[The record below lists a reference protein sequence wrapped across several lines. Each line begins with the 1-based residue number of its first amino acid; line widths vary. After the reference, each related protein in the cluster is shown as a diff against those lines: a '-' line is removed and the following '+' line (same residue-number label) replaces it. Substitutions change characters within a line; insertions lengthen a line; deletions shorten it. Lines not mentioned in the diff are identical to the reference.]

1 MNKFK
6 KIGIA
11 ISLGLAMLGGIWLAS
26 PSQAAGCNKFNVVY
40 CGTHSMSELQTAY
53 SRTEIKELYKEW
65 YITST
70 MIQGGS
76 NMREG
81 VVDANGNITVDGRV
95 VATNSI
101 TVQSKAGT
109 RQPQPQRSYK
119 TSNGYTYYQYTT
131 GQSFVDGPKSYN
143 IYAWFD
149 NNGSF
154 ITGVIKDCGNPVWG
168 NPTTPPV
175 KPALT
180 CDALQV
186 TEISRSDNG
195 LLTAE
200 ENGVVIVK
208 ATAKDGASIT
218 SYTYNFGDNNIKTTN
233 SSEIQYTYAKEG
245 NYKVTVTVNGKE
257 TGEVKRQNPN
267 CQKTVTVKPEPKMI
281 VCDLNTKKYPTEI
294 KESEF
299 NKSKHSKNPNDCK
312 EAPAKIKI
320 CVIEKKEIREIK
332 KEEYNESKYTTDL
345 SKCQETPTPNTPST
359 PTPSPELPKTGAS
372 DAIMSALGLGGLTT
386 ATIAYIAS
394 RRQM

>member
-1 MNKFK
+1 MDKFK

-11 ISLGLAMLGGIWLAS
+11 ISLGFAMLGGIWLAS
-26 PSQAAGCNKFNVVY
+26 PSQAAGCNSFNVVY

-65 YITST
+65 YVTET
-70 MIQGGS
+70 MVQGGS

-95 VATNSI
+95 VATNAI

-168 NPTTPPV
+168 NPTTPPA

-186 TEISRSDNG
+186 TEISRNTFKFS
-195 LLTAE
+195 
-200 ENGVVIVK
+200 VK
-208 ATAKDGASIT
+208 ATAKGGASIT

-245 NYKVTVTVNGKE
+245 NYTVTITVNGKE

-267 CQKTVTVKPEPKMI
+267 CQKTVTVKPEPKII
-281 VCDLNTKKYPTEI
+281 V
-294 KESEF
+294 
-299 NKSKHSKNPNDCK
+299 
-312 EAPAKIKI
+312 
-320 CVIEKKEIREIK
+320 CVIEEGGKKYTKEIK
-332 KEEYNESKYTTDL
+332 KEEFNEKIHKTNLDECKETPAKITVCVIEEGGKKYTKEIKKEEFNEKIHKTNLDEC
-345 SKCQETPTPNTPST
+345 KETPTPTPNTPST

>member
-11 ISLGLAMLGGIWLAS
+11 ISLGFAMLGGIWLAS
-26 PSQAAGCNKFNVVY
+26 PSQAAGCNSFNVVY

-65 YITST
+65 YVTET
-70 MIQGGS
+70 MVQGGS

-81 VVDANGNITVDGRV
+81 AVDANGNITVDGRV
-95 VATNSI
+95 VATNAI

-168 NPTTPPV
+168 NPTTPPA

-186 TEISRSDNG
+186 TEISRNTFKFS
-195 LLTAE
+195 
-200 ENGVVIVK
+200 VK

-257 TGEVKRQNPN
+257 AGEVKRQNPN

-281 VCDLNTKKYPTEI
+281 VCVIEEGGKKYT
-294 KESEF
+294 K
-299 NKSKHSKNPNDCK
+299 
-312 EAPAKIKI
+312 
-320 CVIEKKEIREIK
+320 EIK
-332 KEEYNESKYTTDL
+332 KEEFNEKIHKTNLDECKETPAKITVCVIEEGGKKYTKEIKKEEFNEKIHKTNLDEC
-345 SKCQETPTPNTPST
+345 KETPTPTPNTPST

>member
-1 MNKFK
+1 MDKFK

-11 ISLGLAMLGGIWLAS
+11 ISLGFAMLGGIWLAS
-26 PSQAAGCNKFNVVY
+26 PSQAAGCNSFNVVY

-65 YITST
+65 YVTET
-70 MIQGGS
+70 MVQGGS

-95 VATNSI
+95 VATNAI

-168 NPTTPPV
+168 NPTTPPA

-186 TEISRSDNG
+186 TEISRNTFKFS
-195 LLTAE
+195 
-200 ENGVVIVK
+200 VK
-208 ATAKDGASIT
+208 ATAKGGASIT

-257 TGEVKRQNPN
+257 TGEVKRQSEG
-267 CQKTVTVKPEPKMI
+267 CTKTIVVKPEPKMI
-281 VCDLNTKKYPTEI
+281 VCVIEEGGKKYTKEI
-294 KESEF
+294 KKEEF
-299 NKSKHSKNPNDCK
+299 NEKIHKTNLDECK
-312 EAPAKIKI
+312 EAPAKIKVCI
-320 CVIEKKEIREIK
+320 VEEGGKKYTKEIK
-332 KEEYNESKYTTDL
+332 KEEFNEKIHKTNLDECKETP
-345 SKCQETPTPNTPST
+345 TPTPNTPST

-372 DAIMSALGLGGLTT
+372 DVIMSALGLGGLTT

>member
-11 ISLGLAMLGGIWLAS
+11 ISLGFAMLGGIWLAS
-26 PSQAAGCNKFNVVY
+26 PSQAAGCNSFNVVY

-65 YITST
+65 YVTET
-70 MIQGGS
+70 MVQGGS

-95 VATNSI
+95 VATNAI

-168 NPTTPPV
+168 NPTTPPA

-186 TEISRSDNG
+186 TEISRNTFKFS
-195 LLTAE
+195 
-200 ENGVVIVK
+200 VK
-208 ATAKDGASIT
+208 ATAKGGASIT
-218 SYTYNFGDNNIKTTN
+218 SYTYNFGDSNIKTTN
-233 SSEIQYTYAKEG
+233 SSEIQYTYAQEG
-245 NYKVTVTVNGKE
+245 NYTVTITVNGKE

-267 CQKTVTVKPEPKMI
+267 CQKTVTVKPEPKI
-281 VCDLNTKKYPTEI
+281 VVCELKTNKYPVEI

-299 NKSKHSKNPNDCK
+299 DKSKHSKNPNDCK

-359 PTPSPELPKTGAS
+359 PTPSPELPKTGAG

>member
-11 ISLGLAMLGGIWLAS
+11 ISLGFAMLGGIWLAS

-119 TSNGYTYYQYTT
+119 TSNGYTYYQYPT
-131 GQSFVDGPKSYN
+131 GQSFVDGPKSYSM
-143 IYAWFD
+143 YAWFD
-149 NNGSF
+149 NDGKF

-168 NPTTPPV
+168 NPTTPPA

-186 TEISRSDNG
+186 TEISRNTFKFS
-195 LLTAE
+195 
-200 ENGVVIVK
+200 VK
-208 ATAKDGASIT
+208 ATAKGGASIT

-245 NYKVTVTVNGKE
+245 NYTVTITVNGKE

-299 NKSKHSKNPNDCK
+299 DKSKHSKNPNDCK
-312 EAPAKIKI
+312 EVPAKITV
-320 CVIEKKEIREIK
+320 CVIEEGGKKYTKEIK
-332 KEEYNESKYTTDL
+332 KEEFNEKIHKTNLDEC
-345 SKCQETPTPNTPST
+345 KETPTPNTPST

>member
-1 MNKFK
+1 MDKFK

-11 ISLGLAMLGGIWLAS
+11 ISLGFAMLGGIWLAS
-26 PSQAAGCNKFNVVY
+26 PSQAAGCNSFNVVY

-65 YITST
+65 YVTET
-70 MIQGGS
+70 MVQGGL

-95 VATNSI
+95 VATNAI

-168 NPTTPPV
+168 NPTTPPA

-186 TEISRSDNG
+186 TEISRNTFKFS
-195 LLTAE
+195 
-200 ENGVVIVK
+200 VK
-208 ATAKDGASIT
+208 ATAKGGASIT

-245 NYKVTVTVNGKE
+245 NYTVTITVNGKE

-281 VCDLNTKKYPTEI
+281 VCVIEEGGKKYT
-294 KESEF
+294 K
-299 NKSKHSKNPNDCK
+299 
-312 EAPAKIKI
+312 
-320 CVIEKKEIREIK
+320 EIK
-332 KEEYNESKYTTDL
+332 KEEFNEKIHKTNLDECKETPTKITVCVIEEGGKKYTKEIKKEEFNEKIHKTNLDEC
-345 SKCQETPTPNTPST
+345 KETPTPTPNTPST

>member
-11 ISLGLAMLGGIWLAS
+11 ISLGFAMLGGIWLAS

-65 YITST
+65 YVTET
-70 MIQGGS
+70 MVQGGS

-95 VATNSI
+95 VATNAI

-168 NPTTPPV
+168 NPTTPPA

-186 TEISRSDNG
+186 TEISRNTFKFS
-195 LLTAE
+195 
-200 ENGVVIVK
+200 VK
-208 ATAKDGASIT
+208 ATAKGGASIT

-257 TGEVKRQNPN
+257 TGEVKRQSEG
-267 CQKTVTVKPEPKMI
+267 CTKTIVVKPEPKMI
-281 VCDLNTKKYPTEI
+281 VCVIEEGGKKYT
-294 KESEF
+294 K
-299 NKSKHSKNPNDCK
+299 
-312 EAPAKIKI
+312 
-320 CVIEKKEIREIK
+320 EIK
-332 KEEYNESKYTTDL
+332 KEEFNEKIHKTNLDECKESPAKIKVCIVEEGGKKYTKEIKKEEFNEKIHKTNLDEC
-345 SKCQETPTPNTPST
+345 KETPTPTPNTPST

-372 DAIMSALGLGGLTT
+372 DVIMSALGLGGLTT

>member
-11 ISLGLAMLGGIWLAS
+11 ISLGFAMLGGIWLAS
-26 PSQAAGCNKFNVVY
+26 PSQAAGCNSFNVVY

-65 YITST
+65 YVTET
-70 MIQGGS
+70 MVQGGS

-95 VATNSI
+95 VATNAI

-168 NPTTPPV
+168 NPTTPPA

-186 TEISRSDNG
+186 TEISRNTFKFS
-195 LLTAE
+195 
-200 ENGVVIVK
+200 VK
-208 ATAKDGASIT
+208 ATAKGGASIT

-245 NYKVTVTVNGKE
+245 NYTVTITVNGKE

-281 VCDLNTKKYPTEI
+281 VCVIEEGGKKYT
-294 KESEF
+294 K
-299 NKSKHSKNPNDCK
+299 
-312 EAPAKIKI
+312 
-320 CVIEKKEIREIK
+320 EIK
-332 KEEYNESKYTTDL
+332 KEEFNEKIHKTNLDECKETPAKITVCVVEEGGKKYTKEIKKEEFNEKIHKTNLD
-345 SKCQETPTPNTPST
+345 KCKETPTPNTPST

>member
-11 ISLGLAMLGGIWLAS
+11 ISLGFAMLGGIWLAS
-26 PSQAAGCNKFNVVY
+26 PSQAAGCNSFNVVY

-65 YITST
+65 YVTET
-70 MIQGGS
+70 MVQGGS

-95 VATNSI
+95 VATNAI

-168 NPTTPPV
+168 NPTTPPA

-186 TEISRSDNG
+186 TEISRNTFKFS
-195 LLTAE
+195 
-200 ENGVVIVK
+200 VK
-208 ATAKDGASIT
+208 ATAKGGASIT
-218 SYTYNFGDNNIKTTN
+218 SYTYNFGDSNIKTTN
-233 SSEIQYTYAKEG
+233 SSEIQYTYVQEG
-245 NYKVTVTVNGKE
+245 NYTVTITVNGKE

-267 CQKTVTVKPEPKMI
+267 CQKTVTVKPEPKI
-281 VCDLNTKKYPTEI
+281 VVCELKTNKYPVEI

-299 NKSKHSKNPNDCK
+299 DKSKHSKNPNDCK

-359 PTPSPELPKTGAS
+359 PTPSPELPKTGAG

>member
-11 ISLGLAMLGGIWLAS
+11 ISLGFAMLGGIWLAS
-26 PSQAAGCNKFNVVY
+26 PSQAAGCNSFNVVY

-65 YITST
+65 YVTET
-70 MIQGGS
+70 MVQGGS

-95 VATNSI
+95 VATNAI

-168 NPTTPPV
+168 NPTTPPA

-186 TEISRSDNG
+186 TEISRNTFKFS
-195 LLTAE
+195 
-200 ENGVVIVK
+200 VK
-208 ATAKDGASIT
+208 ATAKGGASIT

-245 NYKVTVTVNGKE
+245 NYTVTITVNGKE
-257 TGEVKRQNPN
+257 TGEVKRQNSN

-281 VCDLNTKKYPTEI
+281 VCVIEEGGKKYT
-294 KESEF
+294 K
-299 NKSKHSKNPNDCK
+299 
-312 EAPAKIKI
+312 
-320 CVIEKKEIREIK
+320 EIK
-332 KEEYNESKYTTDL
+332 KEEFNEKIHKTNLDECKETPAKITVCVIEEGGKKYTKEIKKEEFNEKIHKTNLDEC
-345 SKCQETPTPNTPST
+345 KETPTPTPNTPST
-359 PTPSPELPKTGAS
+359 PTPSPELPTTGAS

>member
-1 MNKFK
+1 MDKFK

-11 ISLGLAMLGGIWLAS
+11 ISLGFAMLGGIWLAS
-26 PSQAAGCNKFNVVY
+26 PSQAAGCNSFNVVY

-65 YITST
+65 YVTET
-70 MIQGGS
+70 MVQGGS

-95 VATNSI
+95 VATNAI

-143 IYAWFD
+143 VYAWFD

-168 NPTTPPV
+168 NPTTPPA

-186 TEISRSDNG
+186 TEISRNTFKFS
-195 LLTAE
+195 
-200 ENGVVIVK
+200 VK
-208 ATAKDGASIT
+208 ATAKGGASIT

-257 TGEVKRQNPN
+257 TGEVKRQSEG
-267 CQKTVTVKPEPKMI
+267 CTKTIVVKPEPKMI
-281 VCDLNTKKYPTEI
+281 VCVIEEGGKKYT
-294 KESEF
+294 K
-299 NKSKHSKNPNDCK
+299 
-312 EAPAKIKI
+312 
-320 CVIEKKEIREIK
+320 EIK
-332 KEEYNESKYTTDL
+332 KEEFNEKIHKTNLDECKESPAKIKVCIVEEGGKKYTKEIKKEEFNEKIHKTNLDEC
-345 SKCQETPTPNTPST
+345 KETPTPT

>member
-11 ISLGLAMLGGIWLAS
+11 ISLGFAMLGGIWLAS
-26 PSQAAGCNKFNVVY
+26 PSQAAGCNSFNVVY

-65 YITST
+65 YVTET
-70 MIQGGS
+70 MVQGGS

-95 VATNSI
+95 VATNAI

-168 NPTTPPV
+168 NPTTPPA

-186 TEISRSDNG
+186 TEISRNTFKFS
-195 LLTAE
+195 
-200 ENGVVIVK
+200 VK
-208 ATAKDGASIT
+208 ATAKGGASIT

-245 NYKVTVTVNGKE
+245 NYTVTITVNGKE

-267 CQKTVTVKPEPKMI
+267 CQKTVTVKPEPKII
-281 VCDLNTKKYPTEI
+281 V
-294 KESEF
+294 
-299 NKSKHSKNPNDCK
+299 
-312 EAPAKIKI
+312 
-320 CVIEKKEIREIK
+320 CVIEEGGKKYTKEIK
-332 KEEYNESKYTTDL
+332 KEEFNEKIHKTNLDECKETPAKITVCVIEEGGKKYTKEIKKEEFNEKIHKTNLDEC
-345 SKCQETPTPNTPST
+345 KETPTPTPNTPST
-359 PTPSPELPKTGAS
+359 PTPSPELPKTGTS

>member
-1 MNKFK
+1 
-6 KIGIA
+6 
-11 ISLGLAMLGGIWLAS
+11 
-26 PSQAAGCNKFNVVY
+26 
-40 CGTHSMSELQTAY
+40 MSELQTAY

-65 YITST
+65 YITET
-70 MIQGGS
+70 MVQGGS

-95 VATNSI
+95 VATNAI

-168 NPTTPPV
+168 NPTTPPA

-186 TEISRSDNG
+186 TEISRNTFKFS
-195 LLTAE
+195 
-200 ENGVVIVK
+200 VK
-208 ATAKDGASIT
+208 ATAKGGASIT

-245 NYKVTVTVNGKE
+245 NYTVTITVNGKE

-299 NKSKHSKNPNDCK
+299 DKSKHSKNPNDCK
-312 EAPAKIKI
+312 EAPAKITV
-320 CVIEKKEIREIK
+320 CVIEEGGKKYTKEIK
-332 KEEYNESKYTTDL
+332 KEEFNEKIHKTNLDEC
-345 SKCQETPTPNTPST
+345 KETPTPNTPST

>member
-11 ISLGLAMLGGIWLAS
+11 ISLGFAMLGGIWLAS

-65 YITST
+65 YVTET
-70 MIQGGS
+70 MVQGGS

-95 VATNSI
+95 VATNAI

-168 NPTTPPV
+168 NPTTPPA

-186 TEISRSDNG
+186 TEISRNTFKFS
-195 LLTAE
+195 
-200 ENGVVIVK
+200 VK
-208 ATAKDGASIT
+208 ATAKGGASIT

-245 NYKVTVTVNGKE
+245 NYTVTITVNGKE

-281 VCDLNTKKYPTEI
+281 VCVIEEGGKKYT
-294 KESEF
+294 K
-299 NKSKHSKNPNDCK
+299 
-312 EAPAKIKI
+312 
-320 CVIEKKEIREIK
+320 EIK
-332 KEEYNESKYTTDL
+332 KEEFNEKIHKTNLDECKETPAKITVCVIEEGGKKYTKEIKKEEFNEKIHKTNLDEC
-345 SKCQETPTPNTPST
+345 KETPTPT

>member
-11 ISLGLAMLGGIWLAS
+11 ISLGFAMLGGIWLAS
-26 PSQAAGCNKFNVVY
+26 PSQAAGCNSFNVVY

-65 YITST
+65 YVTET
-70 MIQGGS
+70 MVQGGS

-95 VATNSI
+95 VATSAI

-168 NPTTPPV
+168 NPTTPPA

-186 TEISRSDNG
+186 TEISRNTFKFS
-195 LLTAE
+195 
-200 ENGVVIVK
+200 VK
-208 ATAKDGASIT
+208 ATAKGGASIT

-245 NYKVTVTVNGKE
+245 NYTVTITVNGKE

-281 VCDLNTKKYPTEI
+281 VCVVEEGGKKYT
-294 KESEF
+294 K
-299 NKSKHSKNPNDCK
+299 
-312 EAPAKIKI
+312 
-320 CVIEKKEIREIK
+320 EIK
-332 KEEYNESKYTTDL
+332 KEEFNEKIHKTNLDECKETPAKITVCVIEEGGKKYTKEIKKEEFNEKIHKTNLDEC
-345 SKCQETPTPNTPST
+345 KETPTPNTPST

>member
-11 ISLGLAMLGGIWLAS
+11 ISLGFAMLGGIWLAS

-119 TSNGYTYYQYTT
+119 TSNGYTYYQYPT
-131 GQSFVDGPKSYN
+131 GQSFVDGPKSYKM
-143 IYAWFD
+143 YAWFD
-149 NNGSF
+149 NDGKF

-168 NPTTPPV
+168 TPTTPPA

-186 TEISRSDNG
+186 LKIEDN
-195 LLTAE
+195 TYKF
-200 ENGVVIVK
+200 VVN
-208 ATAKDGASIT
+208 ATAKNGASIT
-218 SYTYNFGDNNIKTTN
+218 SYTYNFGDGTTKTIN
-233 SSEIQYTYAKEG
+233 SSTIEHTYTKYG
-245 NYKVTVTVNGKE
+245 NFKVTVIVNGKE
-257 TGEVKRQNPN
+257 NGEVKKQSPS
-267 CQKTVTVKPEPKMI
+267 CEKTIVIEPETKLQ
-281 VCDLNTKKYPTEI
+281 VCDLKTKKYVEI
-294 KESEF
+294 KKSEF
-299 NKSKHSKNPNDCK
+299 DKSKYSANPNDCK
-312 EAPAKIKI
+312 EAPAKITI
-320 CVIEKKEIREIK
+320 CVIDKKELREIK
-332 KEEYNESKYTTDL
+332 KEEYNESKHTTDL
-345 SKCQETPTPNTPST
+345 SKCKEVPTTPTTPTPNTPST

>member
-1 MNKFK
+1 MDKFK

-11 ISLGLAMLGGIWLAS
+11 ISLGFAMLGGIWLAS
-26 PSQAAGCNKFNVVY
+26 PSQAAGCNSFNVVY

-65 YITST
+65 YVTET
-70 MIQGGS
+70 MVQGGS

-95 VATNSI
+95 VATNAI

-168 NPTTPPV
+168 NPTTPPA

-186 TEISRSDNG
+186 TEISRNTFKFS
-195 LLTAE
+195 
-200 ENGVVIVK
+200 VK
-208 ATAKDGASIT
+208 ATAKGGASIT

-245 NYKVTVTVNGKE
+245 NYTVTITVNGKE

-281 VCDLNTKKYPTEI
+281 VCVIEEGGKKYT
-294 KESEF
+294 K
-299 NKSKHSKNPNDCK
+299 
-312 EAPAKIKI
+312 
-320 CVIEKKEIREIK
+320 EIK
-332 KEEYNESKYTTDL
+332 KEEFNEKIHKTNLDECKETPAKITVCVIEEGGKKYTKEIKKEEFNEKIHKTNLDEC
-345 SKCQETPTPNTPST
+345 KETPTPNTPST

>member
-11 ISLGLAMLGGIWLAS
+11 ISLGFAMLGGIWLAS
-26 PSQAAGCNKFNVVY
+26 PSQAAGCNSFNVVY

-65 YITST
+65 YVTET
-70 MIQGGS
+70 MVQGGS

-81 VVDANGNITVDGRV
+81 AVDANGNITVDGRV
-95 VATNSI
+95 VATNAI
-101 TVQSKAGT
+101 TVQAKAGT

-168 NPTTPPV
+168 NPTTPPA

-186 TEISRSDNG
+186 TEISRNTFKFS
-195 LLTAE
+195 
-200 ENGVVIVK
+200 VK
-208 ATAKDGASIT
+208 ATAKGGASIT

-245 NYKVTVTVNGKE
+245 NYTVTITVNGKE

-281 VCDLNTKKYPTEI
+281 VCVIEEGGKKYT
-294 KESEF
+294 K
-299 NKSKHSKNPNDCK
+299 
-312 EAPAKIKI
+312 
-320 CVIEKKEIREIK
+320 EIK
-332 KEEYNESKYTTDL
+332 KEEFNEKIHKTNLDECKETPAKITVCVIEEGGKKYTKEIKKEEFNEKIHKTNLDEC
-345 SKCQETPTPNTPST
+345 KETPTPNTPST
-359 PTPSPELPKTGAS
+359 PTSSPELPKTGAS

>member
-1 MNKFK
+1 MDKFK

-11 ISLGLAMLGGIWLAS
+11 ISLGFAMLGGIWLAS
-26 PSQAAGCNKFNVVY
+26 PSQAAGCNSFNVVY

-65 YITST
+65 YVTET
-70 MIQGGS
+70 MVQGGS

-95 VATNSI
+95 VATNAI

-168 NPTTPPV
+168 NPTTPPA

-186 TEISRSDNG
+186 TEISRNTFKFS
-195 LLTAE
+195 
-200 ENGVVIVK
+200 VK
-208 ATAKDGASIT
+208 ATAKGGASIT

-245 NYKVTVTVNGKE
+245 SYTVTITVNGKE

-299 NKSKHSKNPNDCK
+299 DKSKHSKNPNDCK
-312 EAPAKIKI
+312 EVPAKITV
-320 CVIEKKEIREIK
+320 CVIEEGGKKYTKEIK
-332 KEEYNESKYTTDL
+332 KEEFNEKIHKTNLDEC
-345 SKCQETPTPNTPST
+345 KETPTPTPT

>member
-11 ISLGLAMLGGIWLAS
+11 ISLGFAMLGGIWLAS

-65 YITST
+65 YVTET
-70 MIQGGS
+70 MVQGGS

-95 VATNSI
+95 VATNAI

-168 NPTTPPV
+168 NPTTPPA

-180 CDALQV
+180 CDVLQV
-186 TEISRSDNG
+186 TEISRNTFKFS
-195 LLTAE
+195 
-200 ENGVVIVK
+200 VK
-208 ATAKDGASIT
+208 ATAKGGASIT

-245 NYKVTVTVNGKE
+245 NYTVTITVNGKE

-281 VCDLNTKKYPTEI
+281 VCNRETNKYPVEI

-299 NKSKHSKNPNDCK
+299 DKSKHSKNPNDCK
-312 EAPAKIKI
+312 EAPVKITV
-320 CVIEKKEIREIK
+320 CVIEEGGKKYTKEIK
-332 KEEYNESKYTTDL
+332 KEEFNEKIHKTNLDECKETP
-345 SKCQETPTPNTPST
+345 TPTPNTPST

>member
-1 MNKFK
+1 MDKFK

-11 ISLGLAMLGGIWLAS
+11 ISLGFAMLGGIWLAS
-26 PSQAAGCNKFNVVY
+26 PSQAAGCNSFNVVY

-65 YITST
+65 YVTET
-70 MIQGGS
+70 MVQGGS

-95 VATNSI
+95 VATNAI

-168 NPTTPPV
+168 NPTTPPA

-186 TEISRSDNG
+186 TEISRNTFKFS
-195 LLTAE
+195 
-200 ENGVVIVK
+200 VK
-208 ATAKDGASIT
+208 ATAKGGASIT
-218 SYTYNFGDNNIKTTN
+218 SYTYNFGDSNIKTTN
-233 SSEIQYTYAKEG
+233 SSEIQYTYAQEG
-245 NYKVTVTVNGKE
+245 NYTVTITVNGKE
-257 TGEVKRQNPN
+257 AGEVKRQNPN
-267 CQKTVTVKPEPKMI
+267 CQKTVTVKPEPKI
-281 VCDLNTKKYPTEI
+281 VVCELKTNKYPVEI

-299 NKSKHSKNPNDCK
+299 DKSKHSKNPNDCK

>member
-11 ISLGLAMLGGIWLAS
+11 ISLGFAMLGGIWLAS

-119 TSNGYTYYQYTT
+119 TSNGYTYYQYPT
-131 GQSFVDGPKSYN
+131 GQSFVDGPKSYSM
-143 IYAWFD
+143 YAWFD
-149 NNGSF
+149 NDGKF

-168 NPTTPPV
+168 TPTTPPA

-186 TEISRSDNG
+186 LKIEDN
-195 LLTAE
+195 TYKF
-200 ENGVVIVK
+200 VVN
-208 ATAKDGASIT
+208 ATAKNGASIT
-218 SYTYNFGDNNIKTTN
+218 SYTYNFGDGTTKTIN
-233 SSEIQYTYAKEG
+233 SSTIEHTYTKYG
-245 NYKVTVTVNGKE
+245 NFKVTVIVNGKE
-257 TGEVKRQNPN
+257 NGEVKKQSPN
-267 CQKTVTVKPEPKMI
+267 CEKTIVIEPETKLQ
-281 VCDLNTKKYPTEI
+281 VCDLKTKKYVEI
-294 KESEF
+294 KKSEF
-299 NKSKHSKNPNDCK
+299 DKSKYSTNPNDCK
-312 EAPAKIKI
+312 EAPAKITI
-320 CVIEKKEIREIK
+320 CVIDKKELREIK

-345 SKCQETPTPNTPST
+345 SKCKEVPTTPTTPTPNTPST

>member
-11 ISLGLAMLGGIWLAS
+11 ISLGFAMLGGIWLAS
-26 PSQAAGCNKFNVVY
+26 PSQAAGCNSFNVVY

-65 YITST
+65 YVTET
-70 MIQGGS
+70 MVQGGS

-95 VATNSI
+95 VATNAI

-168 NPTTPPV
+168 NPTTPPA

-186 TEISRSDNG
+186 TEISRNTFKFS
-195 LLTAE
+195 
-200 ENGVVIVK
+200 VK
-208 ATAKDGASIT
+208 ATAKGGASIT

-245 NYKVTVTVNGKE
+245 NYTVTITVNGKE

-267 CQKTVTVKPEPKMI
+267 CQKTVTVKPEPKII
-281 VCDLNTKKYPTEI
+281 V
-294 KESEF
+294 
-299 NKSKHSKNPNDCK
+299 
-312 EAPAKIKI
+312 
-320 CVIEKKEIREIK
+320 CVIEEGGKKYTKEIK
-332 KEEYNESKYTTDL
+332 KEEFNEKIHKTNLDECKETPAKITVCVIEEGGKKYTKEIKKEEFNEKIHKTNLDEC
-345 SKCQETPTPNTPST
+345 KETPTPTPNTPST

>member
-1 MNKFK
+1 MDKFK

-11 ISLGLAMLGGIWLAS
+11 ISLGFAMLGGIWLAS

-65 YITST
+65 YVTET
-70 MIQGGS
+70 MVQGGS

-95 VATNSI
+95 VATNAI

-168 NPTTPPV
+168 NPTTPPA

-186 TEISRSDNG
+186 TEISRNTFKFS
-195 LLTAE
+195 
-200 ENGVVIVK
+200 VK
-208 ATAKDGASIT
+208 ATAKGGASIT

-245 NYKVTVTVNGKE
+245 NYTVTITVNGKE

-281 VCDLNTKKYPTEI
+281 VCVIEEGGKKYT
-294 KESEF
+294 K
-299 NKSKHSKNPNDCK
+299 
-312 EAPAKIKI
+312 
-320 CVIEKKEIREIK
+320 EIK
-332 KEEYNESKYTTDL
+332 KEEFNEKIHKTNLDECKETPAKITVCVIEEGGKKYTKEIKKEEFNEKIHKTNLDEC
-345 SKCQETPTPNTPST
+345 KETPTPT

-372 DAIMSALGLGGLTT
+372 DAIISALGLGGLTT

>member
-11 ISLGLAMLGGIWLAS
+11 ISLGFAMLGGIWLAS
-26 PSQAAGCNKFNVVY
+26 PSQAAGCNSFNVVY

-53 SRTEIKELYKEW
+53 SRTEIKELYKQW
-65 YITST
+65 YITET
-70 MIQGGS
+70 MVQGGS

-95 VATNSI
+95 VATNAI

-119 TSNGYTYYQYTT
+119 TSNGYSYYQYTT
-131 GQSFVDGPKSYN
+131 GQSFVDGPKSYKM
-143 IYAWFD
+143 YAWFD
-149 NNGSF
+149 NSGSF

-168 NPTTPPV
+168 NPTTPPA

-186 TEISRSDNG
+186 TEISRNTFKFS
-195 LLTAE
+195 
-200 ENGVVIVK
+200 VK
-208 ATAKDGASIT
+208 ATAKGGASIT

-233 SSEIQYTYAKEG
+233 SSEIQYTYAQKG
-245 NYKVTVTVNGKE
+245 SYKVTVTVNGKE
-257 TGEVKRQNPN
+257 TGEVKRQSEG
-267 CQKTVTVKPEPKMI
+267 CTKTVVVKPEPKMI
-281 VCDLNTKKYPTEI
+281 VCNRETNKYPVEI

-299 NKSKHSKNPNDCK
+299 DKSKHSEDPNDCK
-312 EAPAKIKI
+312 EAPAKIKVCI
-320 CVIEKKEIREIK
+320 VEEGGKKYTKEIK
-332 KEEYNESKYTTDL
+332 KEEFNGKIHKTNLDECK
-345 SKCQETPTPNTPST
+345 ETPTPNTPST

>member
-11 ISLGLAMLGGIWLAS
+11 ISLGFAMLGGIWLAS
-26 PSQAAGCNKFNVVY
+26 PSQAAGCNSFNVVY

-65 YITST
+65 YVTET
-70 MIQGGS
+70 MVQGGS

-81 VVDANGNITVDGRV
+81 IVDANGNITVDGRV
-95 VATNSI
+95 VATNAI

-168 NPTTPPV
+168 NPTTPPA

-186 TEISRSDNG
+186 TEISRNTFKFS
-195 LLTAE
+195 
-200 ENGVVIVK
+200 VK
-208 ATAKDGASIT
+208 ATAKGGASIT

-245 NYKVTVTVNGKE
+245 NYTVTITVNGKE

-281 VCDLNTKKYPTEI
+281 VCVIEEGGKKYT
-294 KESEF
+294 K
-299 NKSKHSKNPNDCK
+299 
-312 EAPAKIKI
+312 
-320 CVIEKKEIREIK
+320 EIK
-332 KEEYNESKYTTDL
+332 KEEFNEKIHKTNLDECKETPAKITVCVIEEGGKKYTKEIKKEEFNEKIHKTNLDEC
-345 SKCQETPTPNTPST
+345 KETPTPTPNTPST
-359 PTPSPELPKTGAS
+359 PTPSPELPTTGAS

>member
-11 ISLGLAMLGGIWLAS
+11 ISLGFAMLGGIWLAS
-26 PSQAAGCNKFNVVY
+26 PSQAAGCNSFNVVY

-65 YITST
+65 YVTET
-70 MIQGGS
+70 MVQGGS

-95 VATNSI
+95 VATNAI

-168 NPTTPPV
+168 NPTTPPA

-186 TEISRSDNG
+186 TEISRNTFKFS
-195 LLTAE
+195 
-200 ENGVVIVK
+200 VK
-208 ATAKDGASIT
+208 ATAKGGASIT

-245 NYKVTVTVNGKE
+245 NYTVTITVNGKE

-267 CQKTVTVKPEPKMI
+267 CQKTVTVKPEPKM
-281 VCDLNTKKYPTEI
+281 VV
-294 KESEF
+294 
-299 NKSKHSKNPNDCK
+299 
-312 EAPAKIKI
+312 
-320 CVIEKKEIREIK
+320 CVIEEGGKKYTKEIK
-332 KEEYNESKYTTDL
+332 KEEFNEKIHKTNLDECKETPAKITVCVIEEGGKKYTKEIKKEEFNEKIHKTNLDEC
-345 SKCQETPTPNTPST
+345 KETPAPTPNTPST

>member
-11 ISLGLAMLGGIWLAS
+11 ISLGFAMLGGIWLAS

-65 YITST
+65 YVTET
-70 MIQGGS
+70 MVQGGS

-95 VATNSI
+95 VATNAI

-168 NPTTPPV
+168 NPTTPPA

-186 TEISRSDNG
+186 TEISRNTFKFS
-195 LLTAE
+195 
-200 ENGVVIVK
+200 VK
-208 ATAKDGASIT
+208 ATAKGGASIA

-245 NYKVTVTVNGKE
+245 NYTVTITVNGKE

-281 VCDLNTKKYPTEI
+281 VCNRETNKYPVEI

-299 NKSKHSKNPNDCK
+299 DKSKHSKDPNDCK
-312 EAPAKIKI
+312 EAPVKITV
-320 CVIEKKEIREIK
+320 CVIEEGGKKYTKEIK
-332 KEEYNESKYTTDL
+332 KEEFNEKIHKTNLDECKETP
-345 SKCQETPTPNTPST
+345 TPTPNTPST
-359 PTPSPELPKTGAS
+359 PTPSPELPTTGAS

>member
-11 ISLGLAMLGGIWLAS
+11 ISLGFAMLGGIWLAS

-65 YITST
+65 YVTET
-70 MIQGGS
+70 MVQGGS

-95 VATNSI
+95 VATNAI

-168 NPTTPPV
+168 NPTTPPA

-186 TEISRSDNG
+186 TEISRNTFKFS
-195 LLTAE
+195 
-200 ENGVVIVK
+200 VK

-245 NYKVTVTVNGKE
+245 NYTVTITVNGKE
-257 TGEVKRQNPN
+257 AGEVKRQNPN
-267 CQKTVTVKPEPKMI
+267 CQKTVTVKPEPKI
-281 VCDLNTKKYPTEI
+281 VVCELKTNKYPVEI

-299 NKSKHSKNPNDCK
+299 DKSKYSKNPNDCK

>member
-1 MNKFK
+1 MDKFK

-11 ISLGLAMLGGIWLAS
+11 ISLGFAMLGGIWLAS
-26 PSQAAGCNKFNVVY
+26 PSQAAGCNSFNVVY

-65 YITST
+65 YVTET
-70 MIQGGS
+70 MVQGGS

-95 VATNSI
+95 VATNAI

-143 IYAWFD
+143 VYAWFD

-168 NPTTPPV
+168 NPTTPPA

-186 TEISRSDNG
+186 TEISRNTFKFS
-195 LLTAE
+195 
-200 ENGVVIVK
+200 VK
-208 ATAKDGASIT
+208 ATAKGGASIT

-245 NYKVTVTVNGKE
+245 SYTVTITVNGKE

-299 NKSKHSKNPNDCK
+299 DKSKHSKNPNDCK
-312 EAPAKIKI
+312 EVPAKITV
-320 CVIEKKEIREIK
+320 CVIEEGGKKYTKEIK
-332 KEEYNESKYTTDL
+332 KEEFNEKIHKTNLDEC
-345 SKCQETPTPNTPST
+345 KETPTPT

>member
-1 MNKFK
+1 MDKFK

-11 ISLGLAMLGGIWLAS
+11 ISLGFAMLGGIWLAS

-65 YITST
+65 YVTET
-70 MIQGGS
+70 MVQGGS

-95 VATNSI
+95 VATNAI

-168 NPTTPPV
+168 NPTTPPA

-186 TEISRSDNG
+186 TEISRNTFKFS
-195 LLTAE
+195 
-200 ENGVVIVK
+200 VK
-208 ATAKDGASIT
+208 ATAKGGASIT

-245 NYKVTVTVNGKE
+245 NYTVTITVNGKE

-281 VCDLNTKKYPTEI
+281 VCVIEEGGKKYT
-294 KESEF
+294 K
-299 NKSKHSKNPNDCK
+299 
-312 EAPAKIKI
+312 
-320 CVIEKKEIREIK
+320 EIK
-332 KEEYNESKYTTDL
+332 KEEFNEKIHKTNLDECKETPAKITVCVIEEGGKKYTKEIKKEEFNEKIHKTNLDEC
-345 SKCQETPTPNTPST
+345 KETPAPNTPST

>member
-1 MNKFK
+1 MDKFK

-11 ISLGLAMLGGIWLAS
+11 ISLGFAMLGGIWLAS
-26 PSQAAGCNKFNVVY
+26 PSQAAGCNSFNVVY
-40 CGTHSMSELQTAY
+40 CGTRSMSELQTAY

-65 YITST
+65 YVTET
-70 MIQGGS
+70 MVQGGS

-95 VATNSI
+95 VATNAI

-168 NPTTPPV
+168 NPTTPPA

-186 TEISRSDNG
+186 TEISRNTFKFS
-195 LLTAE
+195 
-200 ENGVVIVK
+200 VK
-208 ATAKDGASIT
+208 ATAKGGASIT
-218 SYTYNFGDNNIKTTN
+218 SYTYNFGDSNIKTTN
-233 SSEIQYTYAKEG
+233 SSEIQYTYVQEG
-245 NYKVTVTVNGKE
+245 NYTVTITVNGKE

-267 CQKTVTVKPEPKMI
+267 CQKTVTVKPEPKI
-281 VCDLNTKKYPTEI
+281 VVCELKTNKYPVEI

-299 NKSKHSKNPNDCK
+299 DKSKHSKNPNDCK

-359 PTPSPELPKTGAS
+359 PTPSPELPKTGAG

>member
-6 KIGIA
+6 KIGMA

-168 NPTTPPV
+168 NPTTPPA

-186 TEISRSDNG
+186 TEISRNTFKFS
-195 LLTAE
+195 
-200 ENGVVIVK
+200 VK
-208 ATAKDGASIT
+208 ATAKGGASIT

-245 NYKVTVTVNGKE
+245 NYTVTITVNGKE

-281 VCDLNTKKYPTEI
+281 VCVIEEGGKKYT
-294 KESEF
+294 K
-299 NKSKHSKNPNDCK
+299 
-312 EAPAKIKI
+312 
-320 CVIEKKEIREIK
+320 EIK
-332 KEEYNESKYTTDL
+332 KEEFNEKIHKTNLDECKETPAKITVCVIKEGGKKYTKEIKKEEFNEKIHKTNLDEC
-345 SKCQETPTPNTPST
+345 KETPTPNTPST

>member
-11 ISLGLAMLGGIWLAS
+11 ISLGFAMLGGIWLAS
-26 PSQAAGCNKFNVVY
+26 PSQAAGCNSFNVVY

-65 YITST
+65 YVTET
-70 MIQGGS
+70 MVQGGS

-95 VATNSI
+95 VATNAI

-168 NPTTPPV
+168 NPTTPPA

-186 TEISRSDNG
+186 TEISRNTFKFS
-195 LLTAE
+195 
-200 ENGVVIVK
+200 VK

-245 NYKVTVTVNGKE
+245 NYKVTITVNGKE

-299 NKSKHSKNPNDCK
+299 DKSKHSKNPNDCK
-312 EAPAKIKI
+312 EVPAKITV
-320 CVIEKKEIREIK
+320 CVIEEGGKKYTKEIK
-332 KEEYNESKYTTDL
+332 KEEFNEKIHKTNLDEC
-345 SKCQETPTPNTPST
+345 KETPAPNTPST

>member
-11 ISLGLAMLGGIWLAS
+11 ISLGFAMLGGIWLAS
-26 PSQAAGCNKFNVVY
+26 PSQAAGCNSFNVVY

-65 YITST
+65 YVTET
-70 MIQGGS
+70 MVQGGS

-95 VATNSI
+95 VATNAI

-168 NPTTPPV
+168 NPTTPPA

-186 TEISRSDNG
+186 TEISRNTFKFS
-195 LLTAE
+195 
-200 ENGVVIVK
+200 VK

-245 NYKVTVTVNGKE
+245 NYTVTITVNGKE
-257 TGEVKRQNPN
+257 TGEVKRRNPN

-281 VCDLNTKKYPTEI
+281 VCVIEEGGKKYT
-294 KESEF
+294 K
-299 NKSKHSKNPNDCK
+299 
-312 EAPAKIKI
+312 
-320 CVIEKKEIREIK
+320 EIK
-332 KEEYNESKYTTDL
+332 KEEFNEKIHKTNLDECKETPAKITVCVIEEGGKKYTKEIKKEEFNEKIHKTNLDEC
-345 SKCQETPTPNTPST
+345 KETPTPTPNTPST
-359 PTPSPELPKTGAS
+359 PTPSPELPTTGAS
-372 DAIMSALGLGGLTT
+372 DAIVSALGLGGLTT

>member
-1 MNKFK
+1 MDKFK

-11 ISLGLAMLGGIWLAS
+11 ISLGFAMLGGIWLAS
-26 PSQAAGCNKFNVVY
+26 PSQAAGCNSFNVVY

-65 YITST
+65 YVTET
-70 MIQGGS
+70 MVQGGS

-95 VATNSI
+95 VATNAI

-168 NPTTPPV
+168 NPTTPPA

-186 TEISRSDNG
+186 TEISRNTFKFS
-195 LLTAE
+195 
-200 ENGVVIVK
+200 VK
-208 ATAKDGASIT
+208 AAAKGGASIT

-245 NYKVTVTVNGKE
+245 NYTVTITVNGKE

-281 VCDLNTKKYPTEI
+281 VCVIEEGGKKYTKEI
-294 KESEF
+294 KKEEF
-299 NKSKHSKNPNDCK
+299 NEKIHKTNLDECK
-312 EAPAKIKI
+312 EAPAKITV
-320 CVIEKKEIREIK
+320 CVIEEGGKKYTKEIK
-332 KEEYNESKYTTDL
+332 KEEFNEKIHKTNLDECKETP
-345 SKCQETPTPNTPST
+345 TPTPNTPST

>member
-1 MNKFK
+1 MDKFK

-11 ISLGLAMLGGIWLAS
+11 ISLGFAMLGGIWLAS
-26 PSQAAGCNKFNVVY
+26 PSQAAGCNSFNVVY

-65 YITST
+65 YVTET
-70 MIQGGS
+70 MVQGGS

-95 VATNSI
+95 VATNAI

-143 IYAWFD
+143 VYAWFD

-168 NPTTPPV
+168 NPTTPPA

-186 TEISRSDNG
+186 TEISRNTFKFS
-195 LLTAE
+195 
-200 ENGVVIVK
+200 VK
-208 ATAKDGASIT
+208 ATAKGGASIT
-218 SYTYNFGDNNIKTTN
+218 SYTYNFGDSNIKTTN
-233 SSEIQYTYAKEG
+233 SSEIQYTYAQEG
-245 NYKVTVTVNGKE
+245 NYTVTITVNGKE

-267 CQKTVTVKPEPKMI
+267 CQKTVTVKPEPKII
-281 VCDLNTKKYPTEI
+281 VCELKTNKYPVEI

-299 NKSKHSKNPNDCK
+299 DKSKHSKNPNDCK

>member
-11 ISLGLAMLGGIWLAS
+11 ISLGFAMLGGIWLAS

-65 YITST
+65 YVTET
-70 MIQGGS
+70 MVQGGS

-95 VATNSI
+95 VATNAI

-168 NPTTPPV
+168 NPTTPPA

-186 TEISRSDNG
+186 TEISRNTFKFS
-195 LLTAE
+195 
-200 ENGVVIVK
+200 VK
-208 ATAKDGASIT
+208 ATAKGGASIT

-245 NYKVTVTVNGKE
+245 NYTVTITVNGKE

-281 VCDLNTKKYPTEI
+281 VCVIEEGGKKYT
-294 KESEF
+294 K
-299 NKSKHSKNPNDCK
+299 
-312 EAPAKIKI
+312 
-320 CVIEKKEIREIK
+320 EIK
-332 KEEYNESKYTTDL
+332 KEEFNEKIHKTNLDECKETPAKITVCVIEEGGKKYTKEIKKEEFNEKIHKTNLDEC
-345 SKCQETPTPNTPST
+345 KETPTSTPNTPST

>member
-11 ISLGLAMLGGIWLAS
+11 ISLGFAMLGGIWLAS
-26 PSQAAGCNKFNVVY
+26 PSQAAGCNSFNVVY

-168 NPTTPPV
+168 NPTTPPA

-186 TEISRSDNG
+186 TEISRNTFKFS
-195 LLTAE
+195 
-200 ENGVVIVK
+200 VK

-245 NYKVTVTVNGKE
+245 NYTVTITVNGKE

-267 CQKTVTVKPEPKMI
+267 CQKTVTVKPEPKM
-281 VCDLNTKKYPTEI
+281 VV
-294 KESEF
+294 
-299 NKSKHSKNPNDCK
+299 
-312 EAPAKIKI
+312 
-320 CVIEKKEIREIK
+320 CVIEEGGKKYTKEIK
-332 KEEYNESKYTTDL
+332 KEEFNEKIHKTNLDECKETPAKITVCVIEEGGKKYTKEIKKEEFNEKIHKTNLDEC
-345 SKCQETPTPNTPST
+345 KETPTPTPNTPST